1 MSVSSRSKIKSAHQG
16 TKRSSSSLIWLIGGG
31 VVMVALIA
39 FAVYLNMPRPSGPI
53 AQPAVDAAWINGMS
67 LGDENAPVT
76 VETYEDF
83 LCPHCKEW
91 SSTVGMRIKEDYVKA
106 GKVRLVYKTFPLQGF
121 APGSTMAAQ
130 AASCAA
136 EQNSFWP
143 YHDRLF
149 DAQTNGQAGFAVDR
163 LINYAGELNLNE
175 QSFTQCMSNLQHQSD
190 IDATVQEG
198 VSRGVTG
205 TPSIFINDKLIPS
218 DMASVQ
224 AEIDR
229 LLAAAGQ

>member
-1 MSVSSRSKIKSAHQG
+1 MSVSSRSKIKSAHQNP
-16 TKRSSSSLIWLIGGG
+16 KRSSSALIWLVAGG

-39 FAVYLNMPRPSGPI
+39 FAIYLNMPRASGPI
-53 AQPAVDAAWINGMS
+53 AQPDVDAAWIDGMS
-67 LGDENAPVT
+67 LGDANAPVT

-83 LCPHCKEW
+83 LCPHCREW
-91 SSTVGMRIKEDYVKA
+91 TNTVGLRIKEDYVKA
-106 GKVRLVYKTFPLQGF
+106 GKVRLIYRTFPLQGF
-121 APGSTMAAQ
+121 APASNMAAQ

-149 DAQTNGQAGFAVDR
+149 DAQTRGQAGYTIDQ
-163 LINYAGELNLNE
+163 LIGYAGELNLNE
-175 QSFTQCMSNLQHQSD
+175 QGFTQCMSSLQHQSD

-205 TPSIFINDKLIPS
+205 TPSIFINGQLIQS
-218 DMASVQ
+218 DYLAVQ